1 LGRSEGIVMA
11 EPSPLLPR
19 PTGRPDASRDASTR
33 LPTSV
38 LWVLF
43 IALSTGTQLAFKWA
57 GNKLAG
63 VELGWR
69 WAVAA
74 MTTPAVG
81 IAAAGYI
88 ALFVLWLLIL
98 QRTDLTKAFAL
109 TGLIYITVPFFG
121 WLLFAEQFGPERI
134 IGIVCIIAGVALMG
148 REHK

>member
-1 LGRSEGIVMA
+1 MV
-11 EPSPLLPR
+11 EPSPRLPH
-19 PTGRPDASRDASTR
+19 PRDARPGADGPPSRLSTP
-33 LPTSV
+33 L
-38 LWVLF
+38 LWAVF

-69 WAVAA
+69 WAAA
-74 MTTPAVG
+74 AVTTPAVG
-81 IAAAGYI
+81 LAVAGYI

-134 IGIVCIIAGVALMG
+134 IGIACIIAGVVLMG
-148 REHK
+148 RDHK

>member
-1 LGRSEGIVMA
+1 MV
-11 EPSPLLPR
+11 EPSLQR
-19 PTGRPDASRDASTR
+19 PNGARPNTDGATSRLSTR
-33 LPTSV
+33 L
-38 LWVLF
+38 LWAVF

-57 GNKLAG
+57 GNQLAG

-69 WAVAA
+69 WAAA
-74 MTTPAVG
+74 ALTTPAVG
-81 IAAAGYI
+81 LAAAGYI

-134 IGIVCIIAGVALMG
+134 IGIACIIAGVVLMG
-148 REHK
+148 SDHK